1 MRKIIIGSRG
11 SQLAFWQANYV
22 ASFLKERGIDQI
34 EIKKIKT
41 TGDKILD
48 APLAK
53 IGDKGLFVKEI
64 ELALS
69 SGEID
74 LAVHSMKDV
83 PTEIPS
89 NLKIAAILKRED
101 PRDVLISRDNL
112 SLFSLPPGVA
122 IGTSSLRRKAQLLHL
137 RPDFQMVD
145 VRGNLDTRL
154 RKMAEGQFEAMILSA
169 AGIDR
174 LGWSD
179 RITQRIPSEVCLS
192 AVGQG
197 AIGVEIRKDD
207 LEMGEAVSSLDD
219 FATHIAILAER
230 ALMKRLEGGCQ
241 VPIGALGQIQDGKL
255 SLQAVVA
262 SLDGEKLFRDEITGS
277 SDEAE
282 SLGVR
287 LAEKLLEMGA
297 DEILREIRERVAD

>member
-11 SQLAFWQANYV
+11 SQLALWQANYV
-22 ASFLKERGIDQI
+22 AAFLKKRGIDQI

-53 IGDKGLFVKEI
+53 IGGKGLFVKEI

-69 SGEID
+69 RGEID

-112 SLFSLPPGVA
+112 SLFSLPLGTA

-145 VRGNLDTRL
+145 LRGNLDTRL

-197 AIGVEIRKDD
+197 AIGIEIRKDD
-207 LEMGEAVSSLDD
+207 LEMEKVASSLDD
-219 FATHIAILAER
+219 FTTHIAILAER

-241 VPIGALGQIQDGKL
+241 VPIGALGQIRDGKL

-262 SLDGEKLFRDEITGS
+262 SLDGKKLFRDEIRGS
-277 SDEAE
+277 LDEAE

-297 DEILREIRERVAD
+297 DEILREIRERAAD